1 MANKL
6 NVGILYGGRSV
17 EHQISVRSA
26 KNVFQYIDKDKYSI
40 HLIGIDKAGK
50 WHLMNDVTSDFNSGN
65 PLQLSLDASSP
76 TFVDNSGYTFTMDI
90 AFPILHGTDGEDGS
104 IQGLLKAMDI
114 PFAGSGVL
122 GSSVSMDKLVSKELL
137 FQAGIPVANY
147 VAFTN
152 EERHQ
157 IDFDKLVKKVGLPF
171 MVKAANLGS
180 SVGINKV
187 NTKVEFNAALDDS
200 FNYDTTVLIEEY
212 IKGRE
217 LECAILGNTD
227 TKASFPG
234 EIVISKDY
242 EFYTYEA
249 KYEDENAVV
258 LQIPAKLNHTIAEE
272 VKELCVKSFKTLK
285 CDDFARVD
293 VFLTEEGKIYIN
305 EINTIPGFTDVS
317 MFPTLW
323 KQHGISYPDLI
334 TQIIELALERNRLT
348 KQINRSFT

>member
-6 NVGILYGGRSV
+6 SVGILYGGRSV

-40 HLIGIDKAGK
+40 QLIGIDKSGK
-50 WHLMNDVTSDFNSGN
+50 WHLMNTVSDDFNSGK
-65 PLQLSLDASSP
+65 PLQLLLDASSP
-76 TFVDNSGYTFTMDI
+76 KFVDDSGFTFAIDI

-104 IQGLLKAMDI
+104 IQGLLKAMNI

-152 EERHQ
+152 EERTQ
-157 IDFDKLVKKVGLPF
+157 IDFNKVANKVGLPF

-187 NTKVEFNAALDDS
+187 NTKEEFNAALDDS
-200 FNYDTTVLIEEY
+200 FKYDTTVLIEEF

-217 LECAILGNTD
+217 LECAILGNAD
-227 TKASFPG
+227 AKASFPG
-234 EIVISKDY
+234 EIVISKNY

-258 LQIPAKLNHTIAEE
+258 LQIPAKLNHKIAEE
-272 VKELCVKSFKTLK
+272 VRNLCVKSFKTLK

-293 VFLTEEGKIYIN
+293 VFLTEEGNIYIN